1 VALAVAAGTEADL
14 GVAELCAVGCGGTVV
29 PAQPAQSDI
38 ARIKCAIRRV
48 RIGLEYGTGGLPG
61 SRTLIDY

>member
-14 GVAELCAVGCGGTVV
+14 GVAELC
-29 PAQPAQSDI
+29 